1 MRVVN
6 VRAMATG
13 DDNLLVAPNNR
24 LRLMRRLKDHYSFE
38 RAAMLTE
45 HEIQLRVRY
54 QETDG
59 QGRLHHTN
67 FFNYFEMGRTEL
79 LRAEG
84 YTYRQIE
91 SEGWMLVVSEITCQY
106 YLPAVYDDLLRLRTT
121 VVEARGARVVNEYQV
136 FRGDTLLAEG
146 RSVVACVNREGRV
159 TRLPERLLLNRDP
172 NQG

>member
-1 MRVVN
+1 MPSTF
-6 VRAMATG
+6 APEATG
-13 DDNLLVAPNNR
+13 NGNPLVGSHIS
-24 LRLMRRLKDHYSFE
+24 LRLTPLHNDNASLE

-45 HEIQLRVRY
+45 HEIELRVRY

-121 VVEARGARVVNEYQV
+121 VIEARGARVVNEYQV

-172 NQG
+172 KR